1 MYTLSSATNPIPAIP
16 ETTAPNTGTLAAD
29 TLGFL
34 SRVETALSYPTVPID
49 FAGE

>member
-1 MYTLSSATNPIPAIP
+1 MYTLSSATNPIP